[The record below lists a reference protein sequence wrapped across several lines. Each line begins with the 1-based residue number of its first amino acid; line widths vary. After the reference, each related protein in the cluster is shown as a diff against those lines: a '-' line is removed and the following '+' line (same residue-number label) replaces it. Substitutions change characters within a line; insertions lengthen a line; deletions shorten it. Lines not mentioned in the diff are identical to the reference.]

1 MIYDFDYDYDHDY
14 KKAVLSS
21 KSLVNISSW
30 GKFNEHE
37 SCELFLRKYVKDYIP
52 QVFISSRRQLVGIMP
67 TGILIAIDGKILEY
81 LALSIIDFEDL
92 AIRRKSRIR
101 CNVNGMLSV

>member
-37 SCELFLRKYVKDYIP
+37 SCELFLRKYV
-52 QVFISSRRQLVGIMP
+52 
-67 TGILIAIDGKILEY
+67 
-81 LALSIIDFEDL
+81 
-92 AIRRKSRIR
+92 
-101 CNVNGMLSV
+101 